1 MATELNSLSSS
12 EERQVGLHRINQ
24 IPKYYSSERA
34 FFNVEKNSFER
45 TYPYV
50 NDGSNWQL
58 FLPNMNSESDIMS
71 SLLAARKFVVRIGIL
86 YAHES
91 SATIFYGTGLLLTDR
106 FVLTCSHNFDVVE
119 WGQEKVSHS
128 KINICLCDPAD
139 ESLFSIPNP
148 SPLLIEAK
156 LVRRGLC
163 ADKISDYDYTRSSS
177 TDLALLELT
186 KSATHLEKNACFNL
200 KLTPSSFLS
209 NKYAIN
215 SKLYL
220 IGYNGELKDY
230 DDLTPYKY
238 LNDFPNLSVDKLNLY
253 HNVNYKSVSVGRLIN
268 PCMTD
273 RYGAHDCTTLPGSS
287 GSLMIDSNGKFIGLH
302 IGVTNSRR
310 GKKDEMFFTEE
321 TFNRFIPIYSKEFRD
336 FINETILPSI
346 HNDTLLK
353 NWTDVSTQDM
363 ND

>member
-1 MATELNSLSSS
+1 M
-12 EERQVGLHRINQ
+12 
-24 IPKYYSSERA
+24 
-34 FFNVEKNSFER
+34 
-45 TYPYV
+45 
-50 NDGSNWQL
+50 NDRSNWLL
-58 FLPNMNSESDIMS
+58 FLPKMNSESDIIS

-86 YAHES
+86 YARKS
-91 SATIFYGTGLLLTDR
+91 STQIFYGTGLLLTDR
-106 FVLTCSHNFDVVE
+106 FVLTCSHHFDVVE
-119 WGQEKVSHS
+119 WGEENVSHS

-139 ESLFSIPNP
+139 ESLFSISNP

-163 ADKISDYDYTRSSS
+163 ADNISDYDYTRSSS

-186 KSATHLEKNACFNL
+186 RSATHLEKNACFNP
-200 KLTPSSFLS
+200 KLTSSSFLS
-209 NKYAIN
+209 NNYAIN

-220 IGYNGELKDY
+220 IGYNGELQDS
-230 DDLTPYKY
+230 DQLTPYKY
-238 LNDFPNLSVDKLNLY
+238 LNDFSNLSVDTLNLY
-253 HNVNYKSVSVGRLIN
+253 HKANCKSVSVGRLID
-268 PCMTD
+268 PCVTD
-273 RYGAHDCTTLPGSS
+273 RYGAHNCTTLPGSS

-321 TFNRFIPIYSKEFRD
+321 TFNKFIPIYSKEFRG

-346 HNDTLLK
+346 DNDTLLK